1 MSMKP
6 EQIYEHLMDVAAKLN
21 IKVKEKNLDTLG
33 LHAKSGFC
41 KIKGEQIFIMDK
53 KKSIHKKNDLLA
65 SCLGNIQHDHIYI
78 IPAIRELLHT
88 YKDSL

>member
-6 EQIYEHLMDVAAKLN
+6 EQIYEHLIDVAAKLN

-41 KIKGEQIFIMDK
+41 KIKGEQVFIMDK
-53 KKSIHKKNDLLA
+53 KKSIYKKNDLLA
-65 SCLGNIQHDHIYI
+65 SCLSNMQHDHIFI
-78 IPAIRELLHT
+78 VPAIRELLNKHE
-88 YKDSL
+88 DSL